1 MVSQSICFS
10 FILGL
15 ILLLPIGLYQA
26 RRRMRSAS
34 LFIVREA
41 YQREADGRLQTDHA
55 TLDPTSRNIYFR
67 AGGAEQIISFDRVQS
82 LYIQVRS
89 SRKIYL
95 GLILSSEADD
105 HQQADQQDET
115 WLDLSSVTNHDL
127 RQAGINGH
135 LLAETIAGAGE
146 DFLQQFRAH
155 LWPRVLI
162 GATFSYHFDF
172 NPSSPEQPKPTI

>member
-10 FILGL
+10 FIIGL
-15 ILLLPIGLYQA
+15 IILLPIGLYQA
-26 RRRMRSAS
+26 RHRMRSAS

-55 TLDPTSRNIYFR
+55 TLDPTSRNIHFR

-82 LYIQVRS
+82 LYIQVRT

-95 GLILSSEADD
+95 GLVLD
-105 HQQADQQDET
+105 DET

-146 DFLQQFRAH
+146 DFLQAFRAH

-162 GATFSYHFDF
+162 GATFSYHFDRS
-172 NPSSPEQPKPTI
+172 PSSPEQTKPTI

>member
-10 FILGL
+10 FIIGL
-15 ILLLPIGLYQA
+15 IILLPIGLYQA

-55 TLDPTSRNIYFR
+55 TLDPTSRNIHFR

-82 LYIQVRS
+82 LYIQVRT

-95 GLILSSEADD
+95 GLVLSPQANESP
-105 HQQADQQDET
+105 QQEET

-146 DFLQQFRAH
+146 DFLQAFRAH
-155 LWPRVLI
+155 LWPRILI
-162 GATFSYHFDF
+162 GATFSYHFDRS
-172 NPSSPEQPKPTI
+172 PSSPEQTKPTI